1 MSIIVYLGP
10 SLPLERAR
18 AILPNADFRPPA
30 AQTDV
35 LSDVINEKP
44 EAIAL
49 IDGVFMRT
57 NAVWHK
63 ELLYALQQG
72 VPVFGASSM
81 GALRAAECD
90 AFGMIGVGNVY
101 RMYASG
107 DLIDDDE
114 VALAHGPADSGYIKA
129 SEPMVNIRATFAA
142 AREQGV
148 IGEEEHGP
156 LVTIAKEL
164 HFSDRVFPVI
174 LAKAKELGVGSP
186 ATLEALGRFVRTSYV
201 DLKAQ
206 DAVELL
212 ERLARPE
219 TLAEVTVPPVELRR
233 TSGFLTMYNC
243 DRRVLVD
250 GTAISLNDIVRHTAV
265 SLPDYNVLVFNAM
278 NRFAS
283 VFLAKLL
290 QLEVGDEE
298 LAAEAQRFRT
308 RMGIGED
315 EAFAAWRA
323 ANHVGPDDFTAL
335 MRETVLCR
343 KVHRWILYS
352 RWTERCARP
361 LLDQLRWEGRYPEWA
376 ERTAAQEQLLQAS
389 GNAHLSLDAWGARL
403 PELIAE
409 QQEWSDLVVDTDVS
423 TWAEDA
429 GFHRNL
435 DLKLE
440 LLRARCARDTLMR
453 VVQASLEDGAEGG
466 VAADG

>member
-1 MSIIVYLGP
+1 VSIIVYLGP

-18 AILPNADFRPPA
+18 RILPDADFRPPA

-35 LSDVINEKP
+35 LSDVVNARP
-44 EAIAL
+44 DAIAL

-72 VPVFGASSM
+72 IPVFGASSM

-90 AFGMIGVGNVY
+90 AFGMVGVGTVY

-114 VALAHGPADSGYIKA
+114 VALAHGPPDSGYLKA

-142 AREQGV
+142 AREQG
-148 IGEEEHGP
+148 
-156 LVTIAKEL
+156 LVDEDLYARLCTIAKRL

-174 LAKAKELGVGSP
+174 FAKAKDEGAAP
-186 ATLEALGRFVRTSYV
+186 AALEALGRFVRHGYV

-206 DAVELL
+206 DAIELL

-219 TLAEVTVPPVELRR
+219 TLARAEVPPVEVRR

-243 DRRVLVD
+243 DRRVIVD
-250 GTAISLNDIVRHTAV
+250 DTPVALNDIVRHVAV
-265 SLPDYNVLVFNAM
+265 NLPDYNLHAFNAM
-278 NRFAS
+278 NRFAT

-290 QLEVGDEE
+290 HVEVGADELE
-298 LAAEAQRFRT
+298 AERKRFQARCGLAD
-308 RMGIGED
+308 D
-315 EAFAAWRA
+315 EQLAAWRA
-323 ANHVGPDDFTAL
+323 NNHVSPEDFDAL

-343 KVHRWILYS
+343 KIHRWILYS
-352 RWTERCARP
+352 RWTERSARV
-361 LLDQLRWEGRYPEWA
+361 LLDHLRWEGRYPEWA
-376 ERTAAQEQLLQAS
+376 ERTAAQERLLQAS

-403 PELIAE
+403 PELIE
-409 QQEWSDLVVDTDVS
+409 EHQQWSDLVIDTDVS

-440 LLRARCARDTLMR
+440 LLRARCARETLVR
-453 VVQASLEDGAEGG
+453 VLQATLDEAGRAGG
-466 VAADG
+466 AADA